1 MAQYEIT
8 LRDYWRIL
16 RRRRAVVVLTA
27 LALGAASLLLSLLWR
42 PPPEFRAAAK
52 VQINTTQSLTALYLQ
67 SASYNTGDPLETQ
80 RAIVTSYP
88 VLHQAGERL
97 GLLAGPDTA
106 QVVLDLQRRV
116 TTRQEGYTNII
127 VIEAKAPDPGAARE
141 LANTVARVYQTH
153 DDEIRSQQAVR
164 NRAFVEEQR
173 QKARQS
179 LADAEEAV
187 RRYRQESDLVSLD
200 AQASVMLGQITET
213 DRQVTNLEAGQR
225 DLEAILHEIAAAG
238 TLSERSMQGAQRNQ
252 VGETFLA
259 LGQQLNQLRL
269 ERDGLLVQFTADH
282 PQVQQVQAKVD
293 QLVRS
298 MTEELRQR
306 RLALEREAQTARDR
320 LVQLRGDY
328 NQLPTRGLQLAR
340 LQREVDL
347 HQGVVTALEEEYQRA
362 LIREADRAE
371 GVTVLQWAVTP
382 TEPVNPSEPLKR
394 TGVGL
399 VLGLIVGVVF
409 AVLAEILDTSIG
421 TIEDVQE
428 YTGAQVVGLI
438 PFFRLEE
445 VANSLRRRGGGDL
458 SDRALQ
464 RKAQLV
470 AYFDPQSTLAE
481 AYRTLRTN
489 VDFVTVERGA
499 RTLMVSSAASQEGKS
514 TVSANLA
521 MTTAQLGKRVL
532 LVDCDLR
539 KPSLA
544 RLFGLDRE
552 PGLAE
557 VIVGN
562 CSWSSVVRT
571 VTDIVTG
578 GMGLEDVMQT
588 QGIGNLHILTSGA
601 VPPNPAEL
609 LNSRSMDQFLSDV
622 GAAYDLVLLD
632 APPLLQV
639 TDALILGK
647 KTGGALLV
655 YRAGDVPRTSLR
667 RAANLLG
674 SVQVPL
680 LGVVLNGV
688 RSELS
693 GDYHDFGYSS
703 YYGYG
708 VEPDDRR
715 AAGWWTR
722 WTAGRDQRQRRRA
735 GRGRSAAPRDPD
747 SALAPPAPGRRSA
760 PAVARRWPGRVA
772 TASLLALVV
781 AGLAWQSG
789 YLPWAAPAL
798 LWPGGSRVD
807 PGSPLPPVADVRAA
821 RPGLPPESSAPAS
834 VLTGRE
840 GAHPDSV
847 AVPDTAS
854 RAPVPA
860 PAGSA
865 ESAVPALAAPALAW
879 RGAAR
884 PVSIQLA
891 AYAPGSARG
900 DQLLQRLRQQ
910 GEPAFVSL
918 GGTLRRPLALL
929 LIGAFA
935 TRAEASAR
943 ATRLGRA
950 AGAAGAMVVQL
961 PWAVELAVAGDSSAA
976 QAALLQVGDNGR
988 FALLQADG
996 AGTWRVVA
1004 GAFATP
1010 AEARRFAAA
1019 NHLGGHDPPVVRR

>member
-16 RRRRAVVVLTA
+16 RRRRAVVFLTT
-27 LALGAASLLLSLLWR
+27 LALGVASLLLSLLWR

-67 SASYNTGDPLETQ
+67 NTSYSTGDPLETQ

-97 GLLAGPDTA
+97 GLLSGPDTA

-116 TTRQEGYTNII
+116 STRQDGYTNII
-127 VIEAKAPDPGAARE
+127 VIEAKAPDPAAARE
-141 LANTVARVYQTH
+141 LANMVARVYQTH

-187 RRYRQESDLVSLD
+187 RRYRQDSDLVSLD

-213 DRQVTNLEAGQR
+213 DRQVTTLEAGQR
-225 DLEAILHEIAAAG
+225 DLDAILHEIAAAG

-269 ERDGLLVQFTADH
+269 ERDGLLVQFTPDH

-320 LVQLRGDY
+320 LAQLRADY

-489 VDFVTVERGA
+489 IDFVTVERGA
-499 RTLMVSSAASQEGKS
+499 RSIMVSSAASQEGKS

-632 APPLLQV
+632 APPVLHV

-688 RSELS
+688 RAELS

-708 VEPDDRR
+708 ADQDNRR
-715 AAGWWTR
+715 ASGWWAGWKTR
-722 WTAGRDQRQRRRA
+722 RDQRQQRRA
-735 GRGRSAAPRDPD
+735 DRGRSGTQPD
-747 SALAPPAPGRRSA
+747 QESASATPAPSRRSS
-760 PAVARRWPGRVA
+760 PAVPRRWPGRA
-772 TASLLALVV
+772 AAASLLALML

-798 LWPGGSRVD
+798 LWSAGPERESGNLGPPAAESPPARLGAPPADGATASAAVGPNRV
-807 PGSPLPPVADVRAA
+807 
-821 RPGLPPESSAPAS
+821 RPG
-834 VLTGRE
+834 
-840 GAHPDSV
+840 V
-847 AVPDTAS
+847 ATLPDTAS
-854 RAPVPA
+854 RTAAPA
-860 PAGSA
+860 PA
-865 ESAVPALAAPALAW
+865 AARSAW
-879 RGAAR
+879 RGAER
-884 PVSIQLA
+884 PLSVQLA
-891 AYAPGSARG
+891 AYVPGSARG
-900 DQLLQRLRQQ
+900 DQLLARLRQQ
-910 GEPAFVSL
+910 GEPAFVSP
-918 GGTLRRPLALL
+918 GGSVGRPLALL
-929 LIGAFA
+929 LVGSYA
-935 TRAEASAR
+935 TGAEASAR
-943 ATRLGRA
+943 VAHLSRA
-950 AGAAGAMVVQL
+950 AGGAEALVVRL
-961 PWAVELAVAGDSSAA
+961 PWAVQLAVTGDSSAA
-976 QAALLQVGDNGR
+976 QAALLQAGGNR
-988 FALLQADG
+988 RSALVQTDG
-996 AGTWRVVA
+996 AGAWRVVA
-1004 GAFATP
+1004 GAFATA
-1010 AEARRFAAA
+1010 AEARRFAAE
-1019 NHLGGHDPPVVRR
+1019 NRLGGHDPPVVKR